1 MNYFSTKNL
10 HLLFML
16 KNLYTNR
23 KTTIHSICLCKMAV
37 EDQNG
42 IILWMWQMAVEEE

>member
-1 MNYFSTKNL
+1 
-10 HLLFML
+10 
-16 KNLYTNR
+16 
-23 KTTIHSICLCKMAV
+23 MAV